1 MAQAPQ
7 STSLFT
13 DVHRWLALQADEI
26 EMLKA
31 RHQRNDEKRKAAIA
45 QCNKHLQRDVQER
58 KKQLS
63 DFSIEMEKYTL
74 RKIDMLHH
82 ELAAHH
88 LNQKHDDTMQQ
99 QQINR
104 LCDDLDALHE
114 SLYDVAASMKDMVKN
129 CVEPEQTGNEMA
141 VDAPKPITA

>member
-1 MAQAPQ
+1 MAQAP
-7 STSLFT
+7 TSLFT

-31 RHQRNDEKRKAAIA
+31 RHRRNDDCRKAAIA
-45 QCNKHLQRDVQER
+45 GCNKHLLRDVAER
-58 KKQLS
+58 KKQLN

-114 SLYDVAASMKDMVKN
+114 SLYDVAGQMKDMVKN
-129 CVEPEQTGNEMA
+129 CVEPEQAGGEPAIGDVPKA
-141 VDAPKPITA
+141 VTS

>member
-1 MAQAPQ
+1 MADTQNGISPPA
-7 STSLFT
+7 TSLFT

-26 EMLKA
+26 EMLKQ
-31 RHQRNDEKRKAAIA
+31 RHRRNDDTRKSAIEK
-45 QCNKHLQRDVQER
+45 CNKNLQRDISER
-58 KKQLS
+58 KKQLNE
-63 DFSIEMEKYTL
+63 FSIEMEKYTL

-114 SLYDVAASMKDMVKN
+114 SLYEIAATMVN
-129 CVEPEQTGNEMA
+129 MVDSTLEPEAQNL
-141 VDAPKPITA
+141 DATPK